1 MFVLGQLFTGKK
13 AMQEIAEAA
22 KKLDGIQNP
31 SVAEQRAFLQSV
43 SNAFR
48 PGQAITQSVEENVN
62 ETSDQVKAVA
72 ENTGINQAVRNVGAN
87 TTNQLQGI
95 QAVNPNTNVGKIDI
109 TQPGTGA
116 ALGLSP
122 TDQAIAAR
130 RGSPLT
136 VPKEQYGELFR

>member
-1 MFVLGQLFTGKK
+1 MF
-13 AMQEIAEAA
+13 
-22 KKLDGIQNP
+22 P
-31 SVAEQRAFLQSV
+31 SHDQRAFLESV

-48 PGQAITQSVEENVN
+48 PGQVITQSVEENVS
-62 ETSDQVKAVA
+62 EASDQIQSVA

-95 QAVNPNTNVGKIDI
+95 QAVNPNTNVGKIDV
-109 TQPGTGA
+109 TSPGTGA

-122 TDQAIAAR
+122 IDQAIAAR

-136 VPKEQYGELFR
+136 VPKEQYGSLFNQ